1 MNAAQK
7 LLALATI
14 ALAAGAQAQT
24 IERMKMTDG
33 DLNCQ
38 QIFTEI
44 KQMDAVIAQA
54 NSAPAA
60 AAPADNGVGQQV
72 AGAVAQQAVA
82 QVAARSGFGGL
93 FGGGG
98 SSAGSLL
105 GGGGGGGGLGGLF
118 GGMAQQAAQQ
128 AVAQAAAPAPA
139 APAGNP
145 ALAQQA
151 SGRKEHLTGLFLG
164 KQCKMSDVK

>member
-1 MNAAQK
+1 MKFVQPLIAI
-7 LLALATI
+7 LACAS
-14 ALAAGAQAQT
+14 ALGAQAQT

-44 KQMDAVIAQA
+44 KQMDVLIAQA
-54 NSAPAA
+54 NAAPAA
-60 AAPADNGVGQQV
+60 ATPSAENAAAQQV
-72 AGAVAQQAVA
+72 AGAVAQQAMA

-98 SSAGSLL
+98 SSASSLL
-105 GGGGGGGGLGGLF
+105 GGGGGGLGGLF

-139 APAGNP
+139 AAPAGNP

-151 SGRKEHLTGLFLG
+151 AGRKEHLTGLFLG

>member
-1 MNAAQK
+1 MKAAHK
-7 LLALATI
+7 ILALTAI
-14 ALAAGAQAQT
+14 AFAASAQAQN

-44 KQMDAVIAQA
+44 KQMDTVIAQA
-54 NSAPAA
+54 NAAPAA

-98 SSAGSLL
+98 GGAGSLL
-105 GGGGGGGGLGGLF
+105 GGGGGGGLGGLF

-128 AVAQAAAPAPA
+128 AVQQAAAPAPA

-145 ALAQQA
+145 VLAQQA
-151 SGRKEHLTGLFLG
+151 AGRKEHLTGLFLG
-164 KQCKMSDVK
+164 KQCKMSEVQ

>member
-1 MNAAQK
+1 MKFVQPLFAILACAA
-7 LLALATI
+7 ALD
-14 ALAAGAQAQT
+14 AQAQT

-44 KQMDAVIAQA
+44 KQMDVLIAQA
-54 NSAPAA
+54 NAAPAA
-60 AAPADNGVGQQV
+60 AAPSAENAAAQQV
-72 AGAVAQQAVA
+72 AGAVAQQAMA

-98 SSAGSLL
+98 GSSASSLL
-105 GGGGGGGGLGGLF
+105 GGGGGGLGGLF
-118 GGMAQQAAQQ
+118 GGMAQQA
-128 AVAQAAAPAPA
+128 VAPAPVA
-139 APAGNP
+139 VPAGNP

-151 SGRKEHLTGLFLG
+151 AGRKEHLTGLFLG